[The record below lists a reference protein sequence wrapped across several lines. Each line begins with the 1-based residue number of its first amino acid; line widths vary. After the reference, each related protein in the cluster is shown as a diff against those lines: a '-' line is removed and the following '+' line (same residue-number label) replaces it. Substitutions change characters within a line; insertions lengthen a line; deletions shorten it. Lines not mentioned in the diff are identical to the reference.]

1 MRHRCNPLPFP
12 TAKLFNATLPVN
24 VALLF
29 CGFFPGV
36 IHAMFVVN
44 TDMRLNVCTSYVSRA
59 PILASQR
66 VFAPSRVPTPHL
78 HTAYYSELALT
89 NAPGANM
96 LERAEQAVVTPPATA
111 RPPVAVG
118 GPLSKAG
125 GLEGPPTSPPADPKA
140 A

>member
-1 MRHRCNPLPFP
+1 M
-12 TAKLFNATLPVN
+12 PVN
-24 VALLF
+24 VALWM

-44 TDMRLNVCTSYVSRA
+44 TDTRLNVCTS
-59 PILASQR
+59 Q
-66 VFAPSRVPTPHL
+66 
-78 HTAYYSELALT
+78 LALT

-96 LERAEQAVVTPPATA
+96 LTSAERAAVTPPSTA
-111 RPPVAVG
+111 RQPVAVG

-125 GLEGPPTSPPADPKA
+125 GLEGPPTSPADPKA